1 MSTCQKFDEFFKNLP
16 QVYDARV
23 YEYYWIVC
31 VIDEVYQNIKKML
44 VTICVDVFFKKYCLN
59 VKN

>member
-16 QVYDARV
+16 KVYDARV
-23 YEYYWIVC
+23 YEYYCIVL

-44 VTICVDVFFKKYCLN
+44 VTICVDVFFKKHCLN